1 MTERKDD
8 RLWGGRFER
17 EPNAHFDAFQR
28 SFAFDRRLLPYEI
41 AVDRAWAK
49 ALEPIGIFTAIEV
62 KQTLA
67 ALDKISGRAQ
77 TDPAWVDTFGATAED
92 VHHFV
97 EKALVEELG
106 PLGWKLHTGRSRN
119 ELVAT
124 DFRLF
129 VIDAAAEIHRGLS
142 SLLNALLQQ
151 AKTNISVPMA
161 GMTHMQ
167 HAQPI
172 LLSHFLLAHAEA
184 LLRDIT
190 RLQHA
195 AASADACPMGSGA
208 LAGNSFG
215 IDRNAIARE
224 LGFSKITANSLDAV
238 SDRDFAL
245 DYLFALTGIAT
256 HLSRF
261 AEDFVI
267 FASQEFAYVVLPD
280 EYSTGSSLMPQKKNP
295 DSWELIRGKS
305 GRITGAL
312 VSLLVTLKG
321 LPTSYQRDLQE
332 DKEAL
337 FAAHDQVAD
346 MLLVASGAVSTT
358 KFNAEKLRSK
368 AANPALLAT
377 EAADYLVRKGIPFRQ
392 AHDLVGKLL
401 KEAERQGKV
410 WTELPLAELKHIS
423 PAFESDFAKVL
434 SVDAALAAKN
444 VPGGTAPES
453 VRKAISDLEERLNKK
468 TTKLGATP

>member
-17 EPNAHFDAFQR
+17 EPNAQFDAFQR
-28 SFAFDRRLLPYEI
+28 SFAVDRRLLPYEI

-49 ALEPIGIFTAIEV
+49 ALEPIGIFTAAEV
-62 KQTLA
+62 RQTLA
-67 ALDKISGRAQ
+67 ALDKIAERAK
-77 TDPAWVDTFGATAED
+77 TDPAWIDSFGAKAED

-119 ELVAT
+119 ELIAT

-129 VIDAAAEIHRGLS
+129 VMDAVSQLQKCLE
-142 SLLNALLQQ
+142 ALLSAILKQ
-151 AKTNISVPMA
+151 AKTNFGVPMA

-184 LLRDIT
+184 FARDAA
-190 RLQHA
+190 RMQHA

-208 LAGNSFG
+208 LAGNSFA
-215 IDRNAIARE
+215 IERNAIARQ
-224 LGFSKITANSLDAV
+224 LGFSRITANSLDAV

-256 HLSRF
+256 HLSRL

-267 FASQEFAYVVLPD
+267 FASQEFSYVILPD
-280 EYSTGSSLMPQKKNP
+280 EFSTGSSLMPQKKNP
-295 DSWELIRGKS
+295 DAWELIRGKT

-312 VSLLVTLKG
+312 VSLVTTLKG

-346 MLLVASGAVSTT
+346 MLGVAAGTLAST
-358 KFNAEKLRSK
+358 KFNVNRLLT
-368 AANPALLAT
+368 AASNPTLLAT

-392 AHDLVGKLL
+392 AHDIVGKMLR
-401 KEAERQGKV
+401 EAEKQGV
-410 WTELPLAELKHIS
+410 SFTALPLEKLKQIS
-423 PAFESDFAKVL
+423 AAFEADFAASL
-434 SVDAALAAKN
+434 SVDAALAAKR
-444 VPGGTAPES
+444 V
-453 VRKAISDLEERLNKK
+453 
-468 TTKLGATP
+468 

>member
-1 MTERKDD
+1 MTDRKDSK
-8 RLWGGRFER
+8 LWGGRFER
-17 EPNAHFDAFQR
+17 APDARFDAFQR

-41 AVDRAWAK
+41 AVGRAWAK
-49 ALEPIGIFTAIEV
+49 ALEPIAIFTASEV

-67 ALDKISGRAQ
+67 ALDKIAARVES
-77 TDPAWVDTFGATAED
+77 DPAWVDSFGADAED

-129 VIDAAAEIHRGLS
+129 VMDAALEIKLALIGLTR
-142 SLLNALLQQ
+142 ALLAQSK
-151 AKTNISVPMA
+151 AKLGVPMA

-184 LLRDIT
+184 FTRDIT
-190 RLQHA
+190 RLQNA
-195 AASADACPMGSGA
+195 RASADACPMGSGA
-208 LAGNSFG
+208 LAGNSFA
-215 IDRNAIARE
+215 IDRATVARE

-245 DYLFALTGIAT
+245 DSLFALSGIAT
-256 HLSRF
+256 HLSRL
-261 AEDFVI
+261 AEDFVL
-267 FASQEFAYVVLPD
+267 FASQEFSYVILPD

-295 DSWELIRGKS
+295 DAWELIRGKT

-312 VSLLVTLKG
+312 FALLTTLKG
-321 LPTSYQRDLQE
+321 LPSSYQRDLQE

-346 MLLVASGAVSTT
+346 MVSVATGAIQTT
-358 KFNAEKLRSK
+358 GFRDDALRAKAE
-368 AANPALLAT
+368 NPALLAT

-392 AHDLVGKLL
+392 AHDLVGQVL
-401 KEAERQGKV
+401 KEAERQKKM
-410 WTELPLAELKHIS
+410 WTDLPLSELRRIS
-423 PAFESDFAKVL
+423 SAFDTDISASL
-434 SVDAALAAKN
+434 TVDAALVSKK
-444 VPGGTAPES
+444 VVGGTALDS
-453 VRKAISDLEERLNKK
+453 VRAAIADLESRLPKEAAAK
-468 TTKLGATP
+468 